1 MNMELEYINNKEKL
15 EISSIIL
22 ILQSEH
28 CLMQYTKCNESK
40 NTDGDEAE
48 DDDQGNV
55 APGVAGLA
63 DTKES
68 IAVGTGVGELFEAR

>member
-1 MNMELEYINNKEKL
+1 MIRNPP
-15 EISSIIL
+15 
-22 ILQSEH
+22 
-28 CLMQYTKCNESK
+28 K

-48 DDDQGNV
+48 DDDEGNV

-68 IAVGTGVGELFEAR
+68 IALWTVVGELFEARETANLRNMFLYS